1 MPSSPLGSLCA
12 LALTMFIVLIQ
23 NDPGLSSTTGL
34 GNHFTTF
41 MKARIFC
48 EREVPPGRQFAGSVD
63 YNYNEISEF
72 TTGMC
77 PDDQSGG

>member
-1 MPSSPLGSLCA
+1 MSMDLPKMDSFYFCSVITA
-12 LALTMFIVLIQ
+12 LFVLTQ
-23 NDPGLSSTTGL
+23 NDPGITTMGL

-63 YNYNEISEF
+63 YNYNEISELLLF
-72 TTGMC
+72 I
-77 PDDQSGG
+77 DSR